1 MHYQSATFDTS
12 SAHQLYQLPEG
23 MSAPQLTQHRSCKD
37 VDAMN
42 FDEDEEG
49 QQ

>member
-1 MHYQSATFDTS
+1 MHYPSAAFDTS
-12 SAHQLYQLPEG
+12 AQQLYHVPEG
-23 MSAPQLTQHRSCKD
+23 ITTPQLTQHRSCKD